1 MPFSW
6 PSTAA
11 IRVGAGAAGV
21 LAYAAASSWLMTTHP
36 RSPLALI
43 VALGPMVVAIL
54 AGTWR
59 EVSPRAALGV
69 AIFGAIVVAWV
80 LPGATWSPQPLYL
93 AEHAGFHAALGLFFA
108 LTLRSGRTPLVT
120 RLAGRLHHLT
130 AAAIVYTR
138 RCTISW
144 VVYFAAMSLASLA
157 IYRWAPFSAWTLF
170 ANFMTPAGVLLML
183 VAEYSL
189 RYRLHPEFE
198 RVTFASAWQA
208 WKADGAEPTIG
219 RSGAPS

>member
-6 PSTAA
+6 PPPAA

-21 LAYAAASSWLMTTHP
+21 LAYASASSWLMTNHP
-36 RSPLALI
+36 RSPLSLI

-54 AGTWR
+54 AAVWR
-59 EVSPRAALGV
+59 EVSPRAAFGV
-69 AIFGAIVVAWV
+69 AIFGALVVAWV
-80 LPGATWSPQPLYL
+80 MPGATWSPQPLYL

-108 LTLRSGRTPLVT
+108 LTLRPGRTPLVT
-120 RLAGRLHHLT
+120 RMAVRLHRLT
-130 AAAIVYTR
+130 ADALVYTR
-138 RCTISW
+138 RCTIAW

-170 ANFMTPAGVLLML
+170 ANFMTPTGVLLML
-183 VAEYSL
+183 VGEYSL

-198 RVTFASAWQA
+198 RVAFASAWQA
-208 WKADGAEPTIG
+208 WKADHGEQTIG
-219 RSGAPS
+219 RSGAAS